1 MATCVLARRAV
12 DLAAKAASACAKT
25 DAIRAKLAAQ
35 DRAWSDT
42 RQDLR
47 SMGVAVHGF
56 GKAMG
61 GALGSAAGEL
71 LTEVFKEGQAH
82 FYDPPNSSSHKR
94 PGITAD
100 ARQRYKN
107 NPESGHQ

>member
-1 MATCVLARRAV
+1 MSSCGHAHPYGPHVVVRRAV

-25 DAIRAKLAAQ
+25 DARRGELAAQ

-42 RQDLR
+42 RQDLK
-47 SMGVAVHGF
+47 SMGVAVHGL

-71 LTEVFKEGQAH
+71 LTEVLKEGQ
-82 FYDPPNSSSHKR
+82 
-94 PGITAD
+94 
-100 ARQRYKN
+100 Q
-107 NPESGHQ
+107 